1 MLGDAGPEIRFHK
14 DTKLLIAVGEPGQ
27 LEIVDAVLRALD
39 SNGPVTPGGSRAP
52 SRPPPRQPKPA
63 EKTESDEK

>member
-1 MLGDAGPEIRFHK
+1 MLGDTAGPEIRFHK

-39 SNGPVTPGGSRAP
+39 SNKPAVDAGGRAVSKP
-52 SRPPPRQPKPA
+52 ARQPKPE
-63 EKTESDEK
+63 EKTKPDEK